1 MKRFFFFKLIAFFE
15 MKNSPHSKEN
25 SSDQKTTESDIKRS
39 ESREE
44 SNRCNKRCH
53 IAIFCV
59 IWVATCIPTNII
71 AAIFFFKTKNFDFT
85 EIGDSSD
92 INLDSYDG
100 FENISEEHKINAST
114 GWEEEVWTRNLTISV
129 FI

>member
-1 MKRFFFFKLIAFFE
+1 MKS
-15 MKNSPHSKEN
+15 SPLSKEN

-44 SNRCNKRCH
+44 TNRCSKRCH

-59 IWVATCIPTNII
+59 IWAATCIPTNII

-100 FENISEEHKINAST
+100 FENVSEEHRKNASA
-114 GWEEEVWTRNLTISV
+114 GWEEEVSTRNLTISV
-129 FI
+129 SI

>member
-1 MKRFFFFKLIAFFE
+1 MKSCPL
-15 MKNSPHSKEN
+15 PQEN
-25 SSDQKTTESDIKRS
+25 YSDQKATESDVRRT
-39 ESREE
+39 ESRQNT
-44 SNRCNKRCH
+44 NRFSKRCH
-53 IAIFCV
+53 IAIFSI

-85 EIGDSSD
+85 EIGDSTD

-100 FENISEEHKINAST
+100 FENIPEEHKINAST
-114 GWEEEVWTRNLTISV
+114 GWEEEVSTRNLTISV

>member
-1 MKRFFFFKLIAFFE
+1 
-15 MKNSPHSKEN
+15 MKNSAVLKEN
-25 SSDQKTTESDIKRS
+25 SSDQKTTESNIERS

-44 SNRCNKRCH
+44 TNRCGKNCQ

-59 IWVATCIPTNII
+59 IWVAICIPTNII

-85 EIGDSSD
+85 EIGDSTD

-100 FENISEEHKINAST
+100 FENIPEEHKINAST
-114 GWEEEVWTRNLTISV
+114 GWEEEVSTRNLTISV